1 MAVGQVGFKD
11 PRKVKRIL
19 IPQRENA
26 IINRLNKTRVEKFPD
41 FREEREQRLRNT
53 RQKNRS
59 AQLERVRVVE
69 AVLLLGLIH
78 DYLC

>member
-41 FREEREQRLRNT
+41 FREEREQRLKNS